1 MELLRQSLLLIAQNT
16 DPEINESTIH
26 GIMAE
31 VLLCLGDAEQAEEM
45 LKKHNAAGMYND
57 IIGMTLA
64 SHCKRTARCRLFTMR
79 IM

>member
-1 MELLRQSLLLIAQNT
+1 MHIPGSSFLLRHAQN
-16 DPEINESTIH
+16 PQP
-26 GIMAE
+26 G
-31 VLLCLGDAEQAEEM
+31 VLSGCGRLCLGDAEQAVEM